1 MKFFIDLLPVIIFF
15 VVYKYTDIFYATFSA
30 IIASIFLAITTYI
43 IKKKIEKMVL
53 INTLLITILGGL
65 TILLKDNTFIMWK
78 PTAIY
83 WLFAL
88 VLIVSQLLFKKNLMK
103 QMLGK
108 QVNLQDHA
116 WNHISM
122 NVIIFMIGIGILNL
136 YVAFNFDE
144 NTWVNFKL
152 FGITFLLFIF
162 MIYLALYI
170 SKENK

>member
-30 IIASIFLAITTYI
+30 IIVSIFLAIITYL

-53 INTLLITILGGL
+53 INTLLISILGGL

-162 MIYLALYI
+162 MIYLAIYI

>member
-88 VLIVSQLLFKKNLMK
+88 VLIFSQLLFKKNLMK
-103 QMLGK
+103 QMLGS
-108 QVNLQDHA
+108 QVTLQDHA
-116 WNHISM
+116 WNYINM
-122 NVIIFMIGIGILNL
+122 NVILFMIGIGILNL

>member
-1 MKFFIDLLPVIIFF
+1 MKFFIDLLPVVIFF
-15 VVYKYTDIFYATFSA
+15 IVYKYTDIFYATFSA
-30 IIASIFLAITTYI
+30 IIVSIFLAISTYL

-53 INTLLITILGGL
+53 FNTLLITILGGL

-88 VLIVSQLLFKKNLMK
+88 VLIVSQFLFKKNLMK

-122 NVIIFMIGIGILNL
+122 NVIIFLIGIGILNL

-170 SKENK
+170 SRENK

>member
-30 IIASIFLAITTYI
+30 IIVSIFLAIITYL

-108 QVNLQDHA
+108 QVTLQNHA

-162 MIYLALYI
+162 MIYLAIYI

>member
-15 VVYKYTDIFYATFSA
+15 VVYKYTDIFYATFST
-30 IIASIFLAITTYI
+30 IIVSVFLAIITYL

-53 INTLLITILGGL
+53 INTMLITILGGL

-88 VLIVSQLLFKKNLMK
+88 VLIVSQIVFKKNLMK

-108 QVNLQDHA
+108 QVTLQDHA
-116 WNHISM
+116 WNHVSM

>member
-1 MKFFIDLLPVIIFF
+1 MKFFIDLLPVVIFF
-15 VVYKYTDIFYATFSA
+15 IVYKYTDIFYATFSA
-30 IIASIFLAITTYI
+30 IIVSILLAISTYL

-53 INTLLITILGGL
+53 FNTLLITILGGL

-88 VLIVSQLLFKKNLMK
+88 VLIISQFLFKKNLMK

-116 WNHISM
+116 WKHIST
-122 NVIIFMIGIGILNL
+122 NVIIFLIGIGILNL

>member
-15 VVYKYTDIFYATFSA
+15 FFYKYTDIFYATFSA
-30 IIASIFLAITTYI
+30 IIVSIFLAITTYL

-108 QVNLQDHA
+108 QVTLQDHA

>member
-15 VVYKYTDIFYATFSA
+15 AVYKYTDIFYATFSA
-30 IIASIFLAITTYI
+30 IIVSIFLAIITYL

-53 INTLLITILGGL
+53 INTLLISILGGL

-108 QVNLQDHA
+108 QVTLQDHA

-162 MIYLALYI
+162 MIYLAIYI

>member
-30 IIASIFLAITTYI
+30 IIVSIFLAITTYL

-103 QMLGK
+103 QILGK

-170 SKENK
+170 SKGNK

>member
-15 VVYKYTDIFYATFSA
+15 VVYKYSDIFYATFSA
-30 IIASIFLAITTYI
+30 IIVSIFLAITTYL

-103 QMLGK
+103 EMLGK
-108 QVNLQDHA
+108 QVTLQDHG

-122 NVIIFMIGIGILNL
+122 NVIIFMIGIGILN
-136 YVAFNFDE
+136 
-144 NTWVNFKL
+144 
-152 FGITFLLFIF
+152 IMTFMLI
-162 MIYLALYI
+162 
-170 SKENK
+170 

>member
-108 QVNLQDHA
+108 QVTLQDYA

-122 NVIIFMIGIGILNL
+122 NVIVFMIGIGILNL

>member
-1 MKFFIDLLPVIIFF
+1 MKFFIDLLPVVIFF
-15 VVYKYTDIFYATFSA
+15 IVYKYTDIFYATFSA
-30 IIASIFLAITTYI
+30 IIVSILLAISTYS

-53 INTLLITILGGL
+53 FNTLLITILGGL

-88 VLIVSQLLFKKNLMK
+88 VLIVSQFLFKKNLMK

-116 WNHISM
+116 WNHIST
-122 NVIIFMIGIGILNL
+122 NVIIFLIGIGILNL

>member
-1 MKFFIDLLPVIIFF
+1 MKFFIDLLPVVIFF
-15 VVYKYTDIFYATFSA
+15 IVYKYTDIFYATFSA
-30 IIASIFLAITTYI
+30 IIVSIFLAISTYL

-53 INTLLITILGGL
+53 FNTLLITILGGL

-88 VLIVSQLLFKKNLMK
+88 VLIVSQFLFKKNLMK

-162 MIYLALYI
+162 MIYLAIYI

>member
-15 VVYKYTDIFYATFSA
+15 AVYKYSDIFYATFSA
-30 IIASIFLAITTYI
+30 IIGSVFLAITTYL

-53 INTLLITILGGL
+53 INTLLITFLGGL

-108 QVNLQDHA
+108 QVTLQDHA
-116 WNHISM
+116 WNHVSM
-122 NVIIFMIGIGILNL
+122 NVIIFTIGIGILNL

>member
-1 MKFFIDLLPVIIFF
+1 MKFFIDLLPVVIFF
-15 VVYKYTDIFYATFSA
+15 IVYKYTDIFFATFSA
-30 IIASIFLAITTYI
+30 IIVSILLAISTYL

-53 INTLLITILGGL
+53 FNTLLITILGGL

-88 VLIVSQLLFKKNLMK
+88 VLIVSQFLFKKNLMK

-108 QVNLQDHA
+108 QVNLQDRA
-116 WNHISM
+116 WNHIST
-122 NVIIFMIGIGILNL
+122 NVIIFLIGIGILNL

>member
-15 VVYKYTDIFYATFSA
+15 AIYKYTDIFYATFSA
-30 IIASIFLAITTYI
+30 IIVSIFLAIITYL

-108 QVNLQDHA
+108 QVTLQDHA

-162 MIYLALYI
+162 MIYLAIYI

>member
-1 MKFFIDLLPVIIFF
+1 MKFFIDLLPVVIFF
-15 VVYKYTDIFYATFSA
+15 IVYKYTDIFYATFSA
-30 IIASIFLAITTYI
+30 IIVSILLAISTYL

-53 INTLLITILGGL
+53 FNTLLITILGGL

-88 VLIVSQLLFKKNLMK
+88 VLIVSQFLFKKNLMK

>member
-30 IIASIFLAITTYI
+30 IIASIFLAITTYL

-53 INTLLITILGGL
+53 INTLLISILGGL

-88 VLIVSQLLFKKNLMK
+88 VLIVSQLFFKKNLMK

-108 QVNLQDHA
+108 QVSLQDHA

-122 NVIIFMIGIGILNL
+122 NVIIFMIGIGVLNL

>member
-30 IIASIFLAITTYI
+30 IIVSIFLAIITYL

-108 QVNLQDHA
+108 QVTLQDHA

-162 MIYLALYI
+162 MIYLAIYI

>member
-30 IIASIFLAITTYI
+30 IIVSIFLAIITYL

-108 QVNLQDHA
+108 QVTLQDHA

>member
-30 IIASIFLAITTYI
+30 IIASIFLAITTYT

-108 QVNLQDHA
+108 QVSLQDHA

-122 NVIIFMIGIGILNL
+122 NVIVFMIGIGILNL

>member
-1 MKFFIDLLPVIIFF
+1 MKFFIDLLPVVIFF
-15 VVYKYTDIFYATFSA
+15 IVYKYTDIFYATFSA
-30 IIASIFLAITTYI
+30 IIVSILLAIGTYL

-53 INTLLITILGGL
+53 FNTLLITILGGL

-88 VLIVSQLLFKKNLMK
+88 VLIVSQFLFKKNLMK

-116 WNHISM
+116 WNHIST
-122 NVIIFMIGIGILNL
+122 NVIIFLIGIGILNL

>member
-30 IIASIFLAITTYI
+30 IIVSIFLAITTYL

-88 VLIVSQLLFKKNLMK
+88 VLIASQLLFKKNLMK

-108 QVNLQDHA
+108 QVKLQDHA

>member
-1 MKFFIDLLPVIIFF
+1 MKFFIDLLPVVIFF
-15 VVYKYTDIFYATFSA
+15 IVYKYTDIFYATFSA
-30 IIASIFLAITTYI
+30 IIVSILLAISTYL

-53 INTLLITILGGL
+53 FNTLLITILGGL

-88 VLIVSQLLFKKNLMK
+88 VLIVSQFLFKKNLMK

-108 QVNLQDHA
+108 QVNLQDYA
-116 WNHISM
+116 WNHIST
-122 NVIIFMIGIGILNL
+122 NVIIFLIGIGILNL

>member
-1 MKFFIDLLPVIIFF
+1 MSVIYYEIF
-15 VVYKYTDIFYATFSA
+15 YRPLTSSYIFYATFSA
-30 IIASIFLAITTYI
+30 IIVSIFLAISTYL

-53 INTLLITILGGL
+53 FNTLLITILGGL

-88 VLIVSQLLFKKNLMK
+88 VLIVSQFLFKKNLMK

-116 WNHISM
+116 WNHIST
-122 NVIIFMIGIGILNL
+122 NVIIFLIGIGILNL

>member
-15 VVYKYTDIFYATFSA
+15 AVYKYSDIFYATFSA
-30 IIASIFLAITTYI
+30 IIVSVFLAITTYL

-53 INTLLITILGGL
+53 INTLLITFLGGL

-108 QVNLQDHA
+108 QVTLQDHA
-116 WNHISM
+116 WNHVSM

-152 FGITFLLFIF
+152 FGITFLLFMF

>member
-30 IIASIFLAITTYI
+30 IIVSIFLAITTYL
-43 IKKKIEKMVL
+43 IKKKIEKMVH
-53 INTLLITILGGL
+53 IKTLLITILGGL

-108 QVNLQDHA
+108 QVTLQDHA

>member
-1 MKFFIDLLPVIIFF
+1 MKFFIDLLPVVIFF
-15 VVYKYTDIFYATFSA
+15 IVYKYTDIFYATFSA
-30 IIASIFLAITTYI
+30 IIVSIFLAISTYL

-53 INTLLITILGGL
+53 FNTLLITILGGL

-88 VLIVSQLLFKKNLMK
+88 VLIVSQFLFKKNLMK

-116 WNHISM
+116 WNHISA
-122 NVIIFMIGIGILNL
+122 NVIIFLIGIGILNL

>member
-1 MKFFIDLLPVIIFF
+1 MKFFLDLLPVIVFF
-15 VVYKYTDIFYATFSA
+15 TIYKVSN
-30 IIASIFLAITTYI
+30 IFLATFGAIVVSIVLLIGSYFI
-43 IKKKIEKMVL
+43 NKKIEKMMLV
-53 INTLLITILGGL
+53 NTLLISILGGL
-65 TILLKDNTFIMWK
+65 TIILKDNTFIMWK

-83 WLFAL
+83 WLLAL
-88 VLIVSQLLFKKNLMK
+88 ALLVSQFLFKKNLMK

-116 WNHISM
+116 WNHIST
-122 NVIIFMIGIGILNL
+122 NVIIFLIGIGILNL

-162 MIYLALYI
+162 MIYLAFYI

>member
-30 IIASIFLAITTYI
+30 IIVSIFIAITTYL

-88 VLIVSQLLFKKNLMK
+88 VLIVSQFLFKKNLMK

-108 QVNLQDHA
+108 QVTLQDHA

-162 MIYLALYI
+162 MIYLAIYI

>member
-103 QMLGK
+103 QMLGSK
-108 QVNLQDHA
+108 VTLQDHA

-122 NVIIFMIGIGILNL
+122 NVIVFMIGIGILNL

>member
-108 QVNLQDHA
+108 QVTLQDHA

-122 NVIIFMIGIGILNL
+122 NVIIFMLGIGILNL

-144 NTWVNFKL
+144 NTWVNFIL
-152 FGITFLLFIF
+152 THWSMILLCYIT
-162 MIYLALYI
+162 
-170 SKENK
+170 S